1 MEKETIISCF
11 KDRRSQHNIAFNL
24 KNEQIEIAASVAKK
38 AEWCRIF
45 TLWFR

>member
-1 MEKETIISCF
+1 MEKETIISRF
-11 KDRRSQHNIAFNL
+11 KDRRSQHNIAFDL
-24 KNEQIEIAASVAKK
+24 KYEQIEIAASVAKK